1 MQKLQRIGVLLFVL
15 FVSVGCDQGAK
26 AVAQRYLS
34 PAPRSYVYDLFRLQF
49 AQNNG
54 AFLSLGAILPAQM
67 RFWVFTVL
75 VGLILLGLFIFAI
88 GIAPKSS
95 LTLLI
100 ALALILGGG
109 IGNLLDRVLHNGL
122 VVDFMNIG
130 IGPLRTGIFNVAD
143 MTLMAGIALLAL
155 HEMRRGA
162 RAAERSTDNAE

>member
-15 FVSVGCDQGAK
+15 FVSVGCDQGTK
-26 AVAQRYLS
+26 LVAQRYLS
-34 PAPRSYVYDLFRLQF
+34 PQPRSYVYDLFRLQF

-54 AFLSLGAILPAQM
+54 AFLSLGAFLPERM
-67 RFWVFTVL
+67 RFWVFTIL
-75 VGLILLGLFIFAI
+75 VALILFGLLIFTLRTAS
-88 GIAPKSS
+88 KSS

-109 IGNLLDRVLHNGL
+109 IGNLLDRVLNNGL

-155 HEMRRGA
+155 HEVRRGTRPTDQP
-162 RAAERSTDNAE
+162 RAS

>member
-15 FVSVGCDQGAK
+15 FVSVGCDQGTK
-26 AVAQRYLS
+26 LVAQRYLS
-34 PAPRSYVYDLFRLQF
+34 PQPRSYVYDLFRLQF

-54 AFLSLGAILPAQM
+54 AFLSLGALLPEPL

-75 VGLILLGLFIFAI
+75 VALILFGLLIFTLRTAS
-88 GIAPKSS
+88 KSS

-155 HEMRRGA
+155 NEVRREA
-162 RAAERSTDNAE
+162 RTAE